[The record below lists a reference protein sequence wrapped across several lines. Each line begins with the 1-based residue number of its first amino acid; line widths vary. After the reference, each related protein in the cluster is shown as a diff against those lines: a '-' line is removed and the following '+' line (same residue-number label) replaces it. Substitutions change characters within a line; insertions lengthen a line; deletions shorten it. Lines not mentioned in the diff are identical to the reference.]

1 MRVATPQE
9 VAEMLRVS
17 PDTVYRL
24 AAKGE
29 LPSFR
34 VGVALRFDLDE
45 LEPFLKQR
53 QVVAS

>member
-1 MRVATPQE
+1 
-9 VAEMLRVS
+9 
-17 PDTVYRL
+17 
-24 AAKGE
+24 